1 LTYIDGKTNIM
12 CLHCVSN
19 RMSSTLAM
27 MISYQSMNKLCTD
40 TVYYIEMK
48 HLLK

>member
-19 RMSSTLAM
+19 RMSSTSASDDL
-27 MISYQSMNKLCTD
+27 ISINEQA
-40 TVYYIEMK
+40 VYRYSILYWNEA
-48 HLLK
+48 LT